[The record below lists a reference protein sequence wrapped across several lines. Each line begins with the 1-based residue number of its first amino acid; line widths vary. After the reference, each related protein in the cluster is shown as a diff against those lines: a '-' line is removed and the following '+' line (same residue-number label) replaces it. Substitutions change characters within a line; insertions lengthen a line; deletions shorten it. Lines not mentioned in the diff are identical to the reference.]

1 MSGTEQD
8 ILDDRE
14 RLFQQKYIYQ
24 IQTVDSLT
32 SLNQLLTTTYYVFVL
47 IALYFLF
54 TKYEY
59 SMYIK
64 IGISLLA
71 IVYPF
76 IIYTLEYIVS
86 IIATY
91 ISAMIL
97 GEPADRD
104 ADSEKQTQDRM
115 DAEYA
120 KRIQIN
126 ENVTV

>member
-24 IQTVDSLT
+24 IQYVDTLT
-32 SLNQLLTTTYYVFVL
+32 SLNMLLTTTYYVFVV

-59 SMYIK
+59 SIYTK

-71 IVYPF
+71 VVYPF
-76 IIYTLEYIVS
+76 IIYTIEYIIHRIS
-86 IIATY
+86 TY
-91 ISAMIL
+91 ISAIIL
-97 GEPADRD
+97 GEPADID
-104 ADSEKQTQDRM
+104 ENSVKQTQKRV
-115 DAEYA
+115 DAEYV
-120 KRIQIN
+120 KRIEIN
-126 ENVTV
+126 ENITA